1 MKRVFEYGG
10 YLSMKLFSLLAA
22 TAIAV
27 SISAAAAQAA
37 PVSIDFTALPAST
50 TVTNQYAGVTFSLAG
65 GLASGAPQTA
75 YYGTGLSNSPSGG
88 NYPTADSLVA
98 TFSAPVSDVSFTFDV
113 EGYNGNNNYQVYSSS
128 NVLIG
133 SGALLAQSAPYILAG
148 SDIGSIVWSNGQGT
162 NRSWTQALS
171 TLSYTIP
178 TLTGAAPEP
187 ATWGMMIGG
196 FGMAGGAL
204 RSRRRKTMLT
214 YA

>member
-1 MKRVFEYGG
+1 MKRVFEYGRH
-10 YLSMKLFSLLAA
+10 LSMKIFNLLAA

-27 SISAAAAQAA
+27 SISAGAAQAA
-37 PVSIDFTALPAST
+37 PVSIDFTTLPAST

-88 NYPTADSLVA
+88 YYPTADSLVA
-98 TFSAPVSDVSFTFDV
+98 TFSSPVSDVSFTFDV
-113 EGYNGNNNYQVYSSS
+113 EGYNGNNNYQVYNSS

-133 SGALLAQSAPYILAG
+133 SGALLDQTAPYILAA
-148 SDIGSIVWSNGQGT
+148 SDIGSIVWSNGQGAE
-162 NRSWTQALS
+162 NSWTQALS
-171 TLSYTIP
+171 TLSYTTP

-204 RSRRRKTMLT
+204 RSRRRKTTLT